1 MFVHVNGTDLLV
13 ERTGEGRPLVMVHGN
28 GEDHTIFDEAV
39 AVLKEEFDC
48 VCPDSRGHGGSS
60 PVTEFHYEDMA
71 EDMIRLMEGLD
82 LRDAV
87 FYGFSDGGI
96 VGLLAAS
103 RCNRISTL
111 IVSGANVTPRGVSA
125 WLRFVFRVTY
135 LVKKDPLVRLML
147 KEPHISDETLGKIT
161 ARTLVLAG
169 SRDMIRERE
178 TRHIAETIPG
188 AKLRILDG
196 EDHGSYIVH
205 SGKIAE
211 IIRAFVRE
219 EERTGRQDGDRL

>member
-1 MFVHVNGTDLLV
+1 MTVHVNGTDLMV
-13 ERTGEGRPLVMVHGN
+13 ERTGAGRPLVMVHGN

-39 AVLKEEFDC
+39 GVLKEDFDC
-48 VCPDSRGHGGSS
+48 VCPDSRGHGGSA
-60 PVTEFHYEDMA
+60 PVSEFHYEDMA
-71 EDMIRLMEGLD
+71 EDVIALMEALD

-96 VGLLAAS
+96 VGLLAAA
-103 RCNRISTL
+103 RCSRISTL
-111 IVSGANVTPRGVSA
+111 IVSGANVTPRGVSRRIR
-125 WLRFVFRVTY
+125 LLFRLTY
-135 LVKKDPLVRLML
+135 LVRKDPLIRLMIR
-147 KEPHISDETLGKIT
+147 EPHISDGMLRRIT

-169 SRDMIRERE
+169 SRDMIREKE

-188 AKLRILDG
+188 AELRILDG

-205 SGKIAE
+205 SEKIAE

-219 EERTGRQDGDRL
+219 EEETER